1 MLRRKGK
8 RLVRPSA
15 PKQGSGCRA
24 RAVWLWWV
32 GAALEQGPWA
42 TGRGAVQVQGLQ
54 SWEVAVV
61 GGGGG
66 S

>member
-1 MLRRKGK
+1 M
-8 RLVRPSA
+8 RPSA

-54 SWEVAVV
+54 SREVAVV